1 MESKSVN
8 ALAPRKEVVKKDIVI
23 AIAAVL
29 VVLAVTFGLAQM
41 RPDGPNSPSRPF
53 AAGGGGETEK
63 SGKVVIRV
71 NGDAITEDEFNAFLG
86 ALPEQQR
93 GMYTSPA
100 GRRELANELVRM
112 KALEQEAR
120 RLNLTDDVQF
130 QRQLDLLRSQFTA
143 QHALQKIVE
152 KQAESQIKA
161 EYEKQK
167 TSAVNLRH
175 IVVGYEGGMIPA
187 RGQNKLPSADEAMR
201 RAAGIVTRLRGG
213 ADFAQVARTDSDDV
227 QSGGQGGSL
236 GPLRAD
242 ALPPEVASVVT
253 KLKPGQISD
262 PVKTQFGIHVF
273 NVSEPTLD
281 ELRPALLQKV
291 QQEIAAKEVD
301 RLQKAAKV
309 DLDPQFFPPAPAGAA
324 PVGGGPPAGGA
335 PAGGAPAP
343 RPQQ

>member
-1 MESKSVN
+1 MEWKSVN
-8 ALAPRKEVVKKDIVI
+8 ALPLRKEVVKKDIVI
-23 AIAAVL
+23 AITAVL

-41 RPDGPNSPSRPF
+41 RPDGPATPSRPF
-53 AAGGGGETEK
+53 SARSGEEGEK
-63 SGKVVIRV
+63 SGKVIIRV
-71 NGDAITEDEFNAFLG
+71 NGDAITEEEFNAFLG

-93 GMYTSPA
+93 AMYTTPA

-112 KALEQEAR
+112 KALEQEAK
-120 RLNLTDDVQF
+120 RLGLQDDPEF
-130 QRQLDLLRSQFTA
+130 QRQLTLLQSQFTA

-167 TSAVNLRH
+167 SSAVNLRH

-187 RGQNKLPSADEAMR
+187 RGQNKLPSAADAMSK
-201 RAAGIVTRLRGG
+201 ATAIVARLRGG

-227 QSGGQGGSL
+227 QSGAQGGSL

-253 KLKPGQISD
+253 KLKPGQISN
-262 PVKTQFGIHVF
+262 PVKTQFGIHIF

-309 DLDPQFFPPAPAGAA
+309 DLDPQFFPPAPAA
-324 PVGGGPPAGGA
+324 PAPGGPAGGA
-335 PAGGAPAP
+335 PPAP
-343 RPQQ
+343 RPQG

>member
-1 MESKSVN
+1 M
-8 ALAPRKEVVKKDIVI
+8 KKDIVI

-41 RPDGPNSPSRPF
+41 RPDGPATPSRPF
-53 AAGGGGETEK
+53 SGAKEGAEPEK

-71 NGDAITEDEFNAFLG
+71 NGDAITEDEFNGFLT

-93 GMYTSPA
+93 AMYQTPA

-120 RLNLTDDVQF
+120 RLGLADDPEF
-130 QRQLDLLRSQFTA
+130 QRQLELLRSQFTA

-152 KQAESQIKA
+152 KEAEKQIQA

-167 TSAVNLRH
+167 STALNLRH
-175 IVVGYEGGMIPA
+175 IVVAYEGGMVPS
-187 RGQNKLPSADEAMR
+187 RGQAKLPSADEAMKK
-201 RAAGIVTRLRGG
+201 AAGLVARVRGG
-213 ADFAQVARTDSDDV
+213 ESFAAVARAESDDV
-227 QSGGQGGSL
+227 QSGQQGGSL
-236 GPLRAD
+236 GPLRPD
-242 ALPPEVASVVT
+242 VLPPEVATVVN
-253 KLKPGQISD
+253 KLKAGEISN
-262 PVKTQFGIHVF
+262 PVRTQFGIHVF
-273 NVSEPTLD
+273 GVSEPTLD

-309 DLDPQFFPPAPAGAA
+309 DLDPQFFPPVPAAA
-324 PVGGGPPAGGA
+324 PPQA
-335 PAGGAPAP
+335 AP
-343 RPQQ
+343 RPQGQ

>member
-8 ALAPRKEVVKKDIVI
+8 ALALRKEVVKKDIVI
-23 AIAAVL
+23 AITAVL

-53 AAGGGGETEK
+53 SGKSGEASEK
-63 SGKVVIRV
+63 SGKVIIRV
-71 NGDAITEDEFNAFLG
+71 NGDPITEDEFNAFLG

-93 GMYTSPA
+93 PMYTTPA

-112 KALEQEAR
+112 KALEQEAK
-120 RLNLTDDVQF
+120 RLNLTDDEQF

-187 RGQNKLPSADEAMR
+187 RGQNKLPSSDEAMR
-201 RAAGIVTRLRGG
+201 KASGIVTRLRGG

-227 QSGGQGGSL
+227 QSGAQGGSL

-242 ALPPEVASVVT
+242 GLPPEVASVVT
-253 KLKPGQISD
+253 KMKPGEISD
-262 PVKTQFGIHVF
+262 PVKTQFGIHIF

-291 QQEIAAKEVD
+291 QQEIAAKEMD

-309 DLDPQFFPPAPAGAA
+309 DLDPQFFPPAPA
-324 PVGGGPPAGGA
+324 A
-335 PAGGAPAP
+335 PAGAGAPGGAAPAP